1 MKQSIAV
8 PKISEGKTCIEQLS
22 SFDALD
28 YVSNSFDLLDAAPY
42 KIPARDD
49 NYNGDFWKY
58 FIVKTTKN
66 EAIRVSES
74 DATIT
79 ERIQL
84 RNAAPFAMLP
94 TPLGDDVMVEPTPL
108 RYVLKD
114 GEYYRSLNAADSLP
128 VKTLQVRLRCTD
140 AGGEQVD
147 GTKLWP
153 NRVGLYVLH
162 QEMLKSRWKVIEL
175 IPESYESTPASEVEY
190 VCMGNSKV
198 YYAGGQVL
206 PIDLNGNTAQRLSKS
221 ELAEWNEHVKHFDI
235 PLATVQV
242 LKGLKPGRQPKYLSQ
257 ADRKKA
263 RRAQNRIASAKRRA
277 LRLRPVMEPA

>member
-42 KIPARDD
+42 KIPARED
-49 NYNGDFWKY
+49 NYNGGFWKY
-58 FIVKTTKN
+58 FIITTKN

-94 TPLGDDVMVEPTPL
+94 TPLGDHVMVEPTPL

-128 VKTLQVRLRCTD
+128 VKTLLVRLRCTD

-147 GTKLWP
+147 GTKWWP
-153 NRVGLYVLH
+153 TRVGLYVLH
-162 QEMLKSRWKVIEL
+162 QEMLKGRWKVIEL

-190 VCMGNSKV
+190 VCMGNSKG
-198 YYAGGQVL
+198 YYADGQVL
-206 PIDLNGNTAQRLSKS
+206 PIHSNENTAQRLAKS
-221 ELAEWNEHVKHFDI
+221 ELAEWNKHVKHLDI
-235 PLATVQV
+235 PLAAAQV
-242 LKGLKPGRQPKYLSQ
+242 LKGLKPGRQLKYLSQ

-263 RRAQNRIASAKRRA
+263 RRAQNRIASSKRRA
-277 LRLRPVMEPA
+277 RRLKPVLETA